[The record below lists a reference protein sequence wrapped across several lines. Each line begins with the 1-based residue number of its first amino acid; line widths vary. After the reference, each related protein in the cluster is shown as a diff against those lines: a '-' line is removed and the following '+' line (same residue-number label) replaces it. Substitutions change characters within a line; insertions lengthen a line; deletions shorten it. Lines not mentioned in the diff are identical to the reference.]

1 MEAALPPRHEC
12 RGFRAEDLMNQ
23 NTPLP
28 ENLNTE
34 LEANVYRAIKA
45 AQDSTPEALF
55 TEIEK
60 QVYNA
65 IQAAGGTG
73 GGGGGT
79 AATIRVGT
87 TTTLPPGSSATVTN
101 SGTSS
106 AAVFN
111 FGIPAGE
118 RGEAGAAG
126 PAGAQGAEGPAGTD
140 GINGVDGKDG
150 TAATITVGAV
160 TTGAPETAAAVDNVG
175 TSTAAIFNFTIPRGK
190 DGADGKDGK
199 DGADGT
205 DAVAALVPRGDYS
218 VDATPAYVVNDYV
231 SHDGNSYTCKV
242 DNPTNAAPTTGQN
255 DDPFWQLIA
264 LKGAKGDTGDTG
276 PQGIQGEQGEAGPQG
291 APGQPGVTFTPSVS
305 GAGELS
311 WTNDGGL
318 PNPASVNVM
327 GPQGPQGAQGPE
339 GPQGQ
344 PGPQGPVGPQG
355 PEGPAGPAGADG
367 APGADG
373 AAATVEVGTVNTLP
387 AGSQA
392 TVVNAGTANA
402 ARFNFGIPQGV
413 QGEPGKDGKDGAQGV
428 PGTAATVTVGTVTT
442 GLPGSEA
449 QVVNVGTANAA
460 KLNFTIPRGDTG
472 PQGAFATVDAELSAT
487 STNPVQNK
495 AVKAAIDAVGAKADK
510 AVQLR
515 GDTSKTI
522 TGGNVWAAIPFV
534 LTPVYNTGDTFTL
547 SSSVDGPVV
556 LLANGWYEV
565 KVQLRTNNSS
575 VAQTVKLSVQQ
586 KRGSAIVKA
595 YDNNAPISQSVA
607 ANAPAELAGTW
618 TLYANANDR
627 LDARAFATSAL
638 RVTSALITVQYLG
651 G

>member
-1 MEAALPPRHEC
+1 
-12 RGFRAEDLMNQ
+12 MNQ

-205 DAVAALVPRGDYS
+205 DGRVQKRRNVACRLHGGRLGYS
-218 VDATPAYVVNDYV
+218 VSA
-231 SHDGNSYTCKV
+231 G
-242 DNPTNAAPTTGQN
+242 
-255 DDPFWQLIA
+255 
-264 LKGAKGDTGDTG
+264 G
-276 PQGIQGEQGEAGPQG
+276 PCSGP
-291 APGQPGVTFTPSVS
+291 
-305 GAGELS
+305 
-311 WTNDGGL
+311 
-318 PNPASVNVM
+318 
-327 GPQGPQGAQGPE
+327 
-339 GPQGQ
+339 
-344 PGPQGPVGPQG
+344 
-355 PEGPAGPAGADG
+355 
-367 APGADG
+367 
-373 AAATVEVGTVNTLP
+373 
-387 AGSQA
+387 
-392 TVVNAGTANA
+392 
-402 ARFNFGIPQGV
+402 
-413 QGEPGKDGKDGAQGV
+413 
-428 PGTAATVTVGTVTT
+428 
-442 GLPGSEA
+442 
-449 QVVNVGTANAA
+449 
-460 KLNFTIPRGDTG
+460 
-472 PQGAFATVDAELSAT
+472 
-487 STNPVQNK
+487 
-495 AVKAAIDAVGAKADK
+495 
-510 AVQLR
+510 
-515 GDTSKTI
+515 KT
-522 TGGNVWAAIPFV
+522 
-534 LTPVYNTGDTFTL
+534 
-547 SSSVDGPVV
+547 
-556 LLANGWYEV
+556 
-565 KVQLRTNNSS
+565 
-575 VAQTVKLSVQQ
+575 Q
-586 KRGSAIVKA
+586 K
-595 YDNNAPISQSVA
+595 ISI
-607 ANAPAELAGTW
+607 G
-618 TLYANANDR
+618 
-627 LDARAFATSAL
+627 
-638 RVTSALITVQYLG
+638 
-651 G
+651 

>member
-1 MEAALPPRHEC
+1 
-12 RGFRAEDLMNQ
+12 MNQ

-218 VDATPAYVVNDYV
+218 ADATPAYVVNDYV

-344 PGPQGPVGPQG
+344 PGPQGSVGPQG
-355 PEGPAGPAGADG
+355 PEGPAGPEGPSGPAGADG
-367 APGADG
+367 APGSQGPAGADG
-373 AAATVEVGTVNTLP
+373 INGASGSLVDYAKATKLATTPVEHDTDPVSGLQAVAPFDGVVWCRYQCPVSAATAGAYWYVLVNGRALYLAPVNRSGGYVWSGAPVKKGDTIILWYPTTQGIDENSSYIRVAPFTDNSYSESEQVVGTW
-387 AGSQA
+387 
-392 TVVNAGTANA
+392 
-402 ARFNFGIPQGV
+402 I
-413 QGEPGKDGKDGAQGV
+413 DGKPIYRRVVMLTAPTTKNTQGTPV
-428 PGTAATVTVGTVTT
+428 NISDVDTVINLSNTIKSFNSGDVIEVLSTAYNNIYVMY
-442 GLPGSEA
+442 S
-449 QVVNVGTANAA
+449 
-460 KLNFTIPRGDTG
+460 RDTG
-472 PQGAFATVDAELSAT
+472 SLAAWTGILSNGSTWAGASVIATIEYT
-487 STNPVQNK
+487 
-495 AVKAAIDAVGAKADK
+495 
-510 AVQLR
+510 
-515 GDTSKTI
+515 KT
-522 TGGNVWAAIPFV
+522 T
-534 LTPVYNTGDTFTL
+534 D
-547 SSSVDGPVV
+547 
-556 LLANGWYEV
+556 
-565 KVQLRTNNSS
+565 
-575 VAQTVKLSVQQ
+575 
-586 KRGSAIVKA
+586 
-595 YDNNAPISQSVA
+595 
-607 ANAPAELAGTW
+607 
-618 TLYANANDR
+618 
-627 LDARAFATSAL
+627 
-638 RVTSALITVQYLG
+638 
-651 G
+651 